1 MYTQSSINS
10 SAGSTHG
17 SKQYYLIGFVL
28 SLVLT
33 IIPFGLV
40 MFPTLPRQIT
50 AWAVILSAVVQ
61 VFVHLKYF
69 LHLDTATEQRWNLIA
84 FVFSLII
91 ILLLVGL
98 SLWIMESI
106 HINMLAH

>member
-1 MYTQSSINS
+1 MYTQSPINS
-10 SAGSTHG
+10 SAGSSHG
-17 SKQYYLIGFVL
+17 SRTSYLIGFAL

-40 MFPTLPRQIT
+40 MFPTLPRHFT
-50 AWAVILSAVVQ
+50 AWLVILSGIVQ
-61 VFVHLKYF
+61 VFIHLKYF
-69 LHLDTATEQRWNLIA
+69 LHLDTAAEQRWNLIA
-84 FVFSLII
+84 FVFSLVI

-106 HINMLAH
+106 HIKMLAH